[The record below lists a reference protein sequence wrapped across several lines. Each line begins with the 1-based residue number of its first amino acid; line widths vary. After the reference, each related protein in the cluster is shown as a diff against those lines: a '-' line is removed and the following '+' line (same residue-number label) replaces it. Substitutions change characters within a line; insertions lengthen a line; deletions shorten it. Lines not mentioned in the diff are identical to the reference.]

1 MDMRVVLLRT
11 LLLGALRMMNIHLRR
26 TNSKTAKFRREE
38 EAPSA
43 GSPSC
48 LTSATEE
55 ASRVR
60 CKTPLRNHNQVELTN
75 LELKEAQPA
84 KCISRKPQFCLPAMQ
99 IVWGDSGFERCS
111 ETSPVGFYR
120 NWCLKNVTFQQN
132 VKKWLTWWLAF
143 DRQSFTG
150 GIRRSVFPSAVYQ
163 QEHELLTDRG
173 VLPPA
178 VRRGNK
184 TNEFL

>member
-1 MDMRVVLLRT
+1 MDMWVVLLRT

-26 TNSKTAKFRREE
+26 TNSKTAKFQREE

-43 GSPSC
+43 GSSSC

-120 NWCLKNVTFQQN
+120 NWTVWCLENVTFQQN
-132 VKKWLTWWLAF
+132 VNRWLTWWLAF

-150 GIRRSVFPSAVYQ
+150 GIRRSVFPSAGARASHWQ
-163 QEHELLTDRG
+163 
-173 VLPPA
+173 
-178 VRRGNK
+178 RRAAPCRQ
-184 TNEFL
+184 TRE